1 MNVCSKDFVRTFVGM
16 YTYLILRYPCI
27 QKNAGYALN
36 LNLKACIKH
45 GISLKSAK
53 AFEESH

>member
-1 MNVCSKDFVRTFVGM
+1 M

-36 LNLKACIKH
+36 LNLACIKH
-45 GISLKSAK
+45 GIPLKSAK
-53 AFEESH
+53 VFEESH